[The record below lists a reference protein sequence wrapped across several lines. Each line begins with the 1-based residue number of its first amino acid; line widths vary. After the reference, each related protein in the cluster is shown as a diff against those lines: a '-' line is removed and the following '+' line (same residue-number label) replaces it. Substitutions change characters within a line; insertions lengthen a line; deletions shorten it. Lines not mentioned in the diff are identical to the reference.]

1 MALSLEEVRRA
12 AALSRLKL
20 TAAEEELFAGQ
31 LGRIVDHIDH
41 LREFQAAAEEID
53 PESGVEAGDEPQPD
67 PRSEL
72 FLDSAP
78 DSRAP
83 FFAVPRMLAGSG
95 RAGGEG
101 PGNA

>member
-12 AALSRLKL
+12 AALSRLRL

-41 LREFQAAAEEID
+41 LREFETVTREPD
-53 PESGVEAGDEPQPD
+53 PASGVEAADDPQPD

-72 FLDSAP
+72 FLDNAP

-83 FFAVPRMLAGSG
+83 FFAVPRMLAGGGTSG
-95 RAGGEG
+95 TDPADE
-101 PGNA
+101 